1 MKTLCDY
8 HSTANLNYMIVQLKK
23 VKLFSQI
30 LALIEHIISDCN
42 WLINNLFDSVTDESF
57 VNIVKT
63 MSCLYSQSEDKGQQ
77 NFSDLRNNVNSF
89 MHSFMLCNSS
99 LKLLLKFNTYVQS
112 TWLTVKTA
120 RLKQCDQVIIIIK
133 VVISLTISQTQKHL
147 ITYMCL
153 FCFKNLQCLCA
164 QQFQTTDSLYKHY
177 CMIHFQYQM
186 SAFLYLILSCN
197 KIILNLNYFVNHA
210 VMIHKLNLRVR
221 AFIMK
226 V

>member
-1 MKTLCDY
+1 M
-8 HSTANLNYMIVQLKK
+8 
-23 VKLFSQI
+23 
-30 LALIEHIISDCN
+30 
-42 WLINNLFDSVTDESF
+42 TDESF

-99 LKLLLKFNTYVQS
+99 LKLLLEFNTYVQS

-120 RLKQCDQVIIIIK
+120 RLEQCDQVIIIIK

-186 SAFLYLILSCN
+186 SAFLYSILSCN